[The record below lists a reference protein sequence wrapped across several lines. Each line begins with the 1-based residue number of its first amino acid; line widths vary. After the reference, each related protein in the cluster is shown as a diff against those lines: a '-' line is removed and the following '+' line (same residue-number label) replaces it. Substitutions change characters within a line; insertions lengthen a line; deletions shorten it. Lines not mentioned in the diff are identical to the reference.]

1 MSTFLYFEFFTQ
13 NPESRGN
20 KLGRSCPKQTWKNVE
35 APEACLR
42 NHQDYS
48 EDPSG
53 WFLRHNSLN
62 ESCEDTLQLCGYLT
76 SQLFSGLTTVRPSHN
91 S

>member
-53 WFLRHNSLN
+53 WLPSKTRQNLLN
-62 ESCEDTLQLCGYLT
+62 ESFEDTLQL
-76 SQLFSGLTTVRPSHN
+76 
-91 S
+91 